1 MIKIY
6 DEDAILVV
14 DYVSRVSTPME
25 NANSMKAR
33 ITSPDSFLEPVCLL
47 RHALAKPGKGFSNMR
62 IDMIGRIK
70 TMKALKLGKRHIAT
84 KPL

>member
-1 MIKIY
+1 MIKVY

-14 DYVSRVSTPME
+14 DYVPRVGTPME

-33 ITSPDSFLEPVCLL
+33 ITRPDGFLESLCLL

-70 TMKALKLGKRHIAT
+70 AMKTLELGQRHIAT

>member
-25 NANSMKAR
+25 NANAMKAG
-33 ITSPDSFLEPVCLL
+33 ITSPDGFLESLCLL
-47 RHALAKPGKGFSNMR
+47 RHALPKPGKGFGHMR
-62 IDMIGRIK
+62 IDIIGRIK
-70 TMKALKLGKRHIAT
+70 SMKALKLRKRHIAT